1 MRKWVLIF
9 GLMVLAPAAFAG
21 GEKFQINLLLSPTAE
36 WLYFRNSLNA
46 KLYNDLWGSKLSY
59 NFGIE
64 YKRFFDPSLSFSTGI
79 MYMNKGF
86 RNKIPSSSGAG
97 DAGVTLG
104 SAHIFAIPLYMNIH
118 HDLAR
123 RVEMIYTGGLG
134 VGYVASETVRNRYYT
149 EEDVPNQGLLD
160 VAEGTSN
167 VNLFVDYYVGLH
179 VGVGISA
186 YLKSRIVLVVQPM
199 YKYQLNNARDYFG
212 QFASSDPFSAKLNS
226 FGIDLKVGYFFTK
239 QIRNRRKKV

>member
-1 MRKWVLIF
+1 MRKCGVF
-9 GLMVLAPAAFAG
+9 LALFLASATAFAG

-46 KLYNDLWGSKLSY
+46 KTYNDLWGSKLSY

-64 YKRFFDPSLSFSTGI
+64 YKRFFDPSLSFSTGV

-86 RNKIPSSSGAG
+86 RNKIASTTGG
-97 DAGVTLG
+97 EVGVTLG
-104 SAHIFAIPLYMNIH
+104 SAHIFAVPLYMNIH
-118 HDLAR
+118 HDLTR
-123 RVEMIYTGGLG
+123 KVEMIYTAGLG
-134 VGYVASETVRNRYYT
+134 VGYLASETVRNRYYT
-149 EEDVPNQGLLD
+149 DEEIPDQGFLD
-160 VAEGTSN
+160 VTEGKSN
-167 VNLFVDYYVGLH
+167 VNLFVDYYIGAH

-212 QFASSDPFSAKLNS
+212 QFSSNDPFSAKLNS
-226 FGIDLKVGYFFTK
+226 FGIDLKIGYFFSK
-239 QIRNRRKKV
+239 QIRNRRKEL